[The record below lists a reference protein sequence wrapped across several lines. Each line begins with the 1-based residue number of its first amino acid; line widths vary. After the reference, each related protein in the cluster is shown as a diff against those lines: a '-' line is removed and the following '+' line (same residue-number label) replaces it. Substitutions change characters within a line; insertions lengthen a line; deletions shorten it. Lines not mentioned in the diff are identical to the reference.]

1 MSVNWRAARSLAL
14 MTFLLAGLRCGS
26 STPSSTGTASPRAAG
41 ESAAAESAAD
51 EVAVFLEAR
60 LGLSP
65 DQREKTRRAALALI
79 ERNAKLADDAR
90 TKERRILEPLRQ
102 SQARFDTEIL
112 SILTPDQTVK
122 YSRLKQ
128 DFHQTVRGRPPF
140 PGLSSARPAGLT
152 GAPPAGFTTP
162 PPTVT
167 P

>member
-1 MSVNWRAARSLAL
+1 MSWRAAKSLVL
-14 MTFLLAGLRCGS
+14 MACLLAVLRCGS
-26 STPSSTGTASPRAAG
+26 SPSPSTGASARAAS
-41 ESAAAESAAD
+41 ESAAAASAAD
-51 EVAVFLEAR
+51 EVAVFLENR

-90 TKERRILEPLRQ
+90 TKDRRVLEPLRQ

-112 SILTPDQTVK
+112 SILTSDQMVT

-140 PGLSSARPAGLT
+140 TGLSSARPAGLA
-152 GAPPAGFTTP
+152 GAPPAGLTTP
-162 PPTVT
+162 SPTVT